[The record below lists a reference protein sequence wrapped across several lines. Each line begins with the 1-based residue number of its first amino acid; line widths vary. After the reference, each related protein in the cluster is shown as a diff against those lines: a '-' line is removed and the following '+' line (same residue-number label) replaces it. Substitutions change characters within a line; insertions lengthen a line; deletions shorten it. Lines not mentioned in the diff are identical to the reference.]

1 MPVSDPRH
9 WSNRPL
15 GRPPASSGRSWIK
28 DRTISWVLGAAKPL
42 ALYFETSHDL
52 VAGSDKVVAWSAI
65 ADIQPGQSGARKER
79 LLGGR
84 HATTL
89 GPSCAAN
96 SPIWRVAPPPIRK
109 RNNLGRT
116 PPALARPKPARD
128 PRTRVG
134 GQRKASGLPR
144 SGLEP
149 LALQGRAILTVV
161 PSLDGAPRF
170 SSQVCL

>member
-79 LLGGR
+79 LLSFGSF
-84 HATTL
+84 AK
-89 GPSCAAN
+89 
-96 SPIWRVAPPPIRK
+96 I
-109 RNNLGRT
+109 
-116 PPALARPKPARD
+116 
-128 PRTRVG
+128 
-134 GQRKASGLPR
+134 
-144 SGLEP
+144 
-149 LALQGRAILTVV
+149 
-161 PSLDGAPRF
+161 RF
-170 SSQVCL
+170 SCSCGHCGKSYR